1 MELASGQEERVRH
14 TTIAAAILGVAV
26 FAAASRGQ
34 EPVPVR
40 PYDGIQAGYDA
51 YQLGEERRRADI
63 AYQLYLNDQLKYW
76 SGIPTSRG
84 ETIYYG
90 GGVPGYY
97 AAGYYGNAVP
107 VLPPADLDYTNAY
120 GRFGPRGY
128 VRERVWF
135 GPRTVFEPWPYVPGD
150 IWGYRYY
157 SPMRQPVGQH
167 QEQTGPNRWESH
179 PVYDPPLP
187 NYRPLPPVDSPLLDG
202 TPYETPKPVIEA
214 PLPEAPLP
222 PAPAVVPAPPTAD
235 PPKVDA
241 AAPDAELPAPP
252 PKPRRPREY

>member
-1 MELASGQEERVRH
+1 MRSPFVR
-14 TTIAAAILGVAV
+14 IAALTLVAGVA
-26 FAAASRGQ
+26 ATTLGQ
-34 EPVPVR
+34 DTVPTR

-51 YQLGEERRRADI
+51 YQLGEERRRANI
-63 AYQLYLNDQLKYW
+63 GYQLYLNDQLKYW

-90 GGVPGYY
+90 VPGSF

-107 VLPPADLDYTNAY
+107 LVPPANLDYTYAY

-128 VRERVWF
+128 GAL
-135 GPRTVFEPWPYVPGD
+135 GPGWVGPQTVFEPWPYVPGD
-150 IWGYRYY
+150 IWGYTYY

-202 TPYETPKPVIEA
+202 TPYATRV
-214 PLPEAPLP
+214 P
-222 PAPAVVPAPPTAD
+222 PAPAPVEPPAATPPPPTAEN
-235 PPKVDA
+235 PL
-241 AAPDAELPAPP
+241 APETELP
-252 PKPRRPREY
+252 PKPPAKPRPRREY